1 MKLLQKVFVGLLLAA
16 VLGIVSSEASAD
28 PLIIANENGVGTLQ
42 FTGGPVIPLPG
53 VLAPDPG
60 PGGLA
65 LALTYNLLGPPALVA
80 GDVIVMDPGGLIIS
94 DIIRFNPAGTGTP
107 AYPASFVFYSL
118 LGGGALA
125 DTGLPTGR
133 YTNTVTI
140 FEAPTGMITY
150 TPTANQP
157 GFVPGFAVS
166 YAFNSSPEV
175 PEPATMFLLGTGL
188 VGLAAKRAR
197 KRKAFKN
204 DEA

>member
-16 VLGIVSSEASAD
+16 VLGIVATEASAD
-28 PLIIANENGVGTLQ
+28 PVITANENGVGILQ
-42 FTGGPVIPLPG
+42 FVGGPPIPLVG

-65 LALTYNLLGPPALVA
+65 LALTYNMLGPPALVA
-80 GDVIVMDPGGLIIS
+80 GDVIVQDAGGLIS
-94 DIIRFNPAGTGTP
+94 DIIRFNPAGTGNP

-133 YTNTVTI
+133 YTNLVTI
-140 FEAPTGMITY
+140 LEGPSGLITY

-157 GFVPGFAVS
+157 GFVPGFTVS
-166 YAFNSSPEV
+166 YVFNSSPDV

-197 KRKAFKN
+197 KRKALKN